1 MKKEYEM
8 NEEELTAL
16 YDEVMARHKQA
27 KTAFAGAQTEEDRSA
42 AREAYPNYQRGHM
55 PRTPAR
61 KAFEQLKRQ
70 TLAYTDELNKKTIEQ
85 FEHVLLYSPDGPEY
99 CYHLAN
105 YRQTRWP
112 EAEFTIG
119 KSAWWSYVYAK
130 YVLRG
135 RFPAGEAQISASPK
149 YAERYERMLA
159 IADNGGV

>member
-16 YDEVMARHKQA
+16 YDEVMTHHRQA
-27 KTAFAGAQTEEDRSA
+27 KTAFAEAQTEEDRSA
-42 AREAYPNYQRGHM
+42 ARKAYPNYQRGHM

-70 TLAYTDELNKKTIEQ
+70 TLAYTDELNNKTIEQ

-130 YVLRG
+130 YVLKG
-135 RFPAGEAQISASPK
+135 RFPAGESQISASPK
-149 YAERYERMLA
+149 YAERYERMLGNV
-159 IADNGGV
+159 DNGGV

>member
-16 YDEVMARHKQA
+16 YDEVMTHHRQA
-27 KTAFAGAQTEEDRSA
+27 KTAFAEAQTEEDRSA
-42 AREAYPNYQRGHM
+42 ARKAYPNYQRGHM

-70 TLAYTDELNKKTIEQ
+70 TLAYTDEVNNKTIEQ

-99 CYHLAN
+99 YYHLAN

-119 KSAWWSYVYAK
+119 KSAWWS
-130 YVLRG
+130 
-135 RFPAGEAQISASPK
+135 
-149 YAERYERMLA
+149 
-159 IADNGGV
+159 